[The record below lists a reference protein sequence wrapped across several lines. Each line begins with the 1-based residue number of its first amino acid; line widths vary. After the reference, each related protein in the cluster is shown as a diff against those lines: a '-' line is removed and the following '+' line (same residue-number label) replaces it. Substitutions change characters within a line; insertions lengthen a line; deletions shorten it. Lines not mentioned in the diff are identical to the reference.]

1 VKLKDFCGLA
11 TLKLLSICA
20 ASPIHKTK
28 FDRVR
33 HKILVLSILPIIDN
47 FCCHKMGFEY
57 PKEKR
62 DHLLSPTITK
72 YDGVVTC
79 FDAFS
84 IHGWAIVESY
94 VLEGHFEAIIFLK
107 LQFKFMVSVCFP
119 FHFFE

>member
-1 VKLKDFCGLA
+1 MTTFAA
-11 TLKLLSICA
+11 TKW
-20 ASPIHKTK
+20 
-28 FDRVR
+28 D
-33 HKILVLSILPIIDN
+33 
-47 FCCHKMGFEY
+47 FEY

-94 VLEGHFEAIIFLK
+94 VLEGHFEPILFLK
-107 LQFKFMVSVCFP
+107 LHLSLWFQYASHFIILSNSKCVQVS
-119 FHFFE
+119 